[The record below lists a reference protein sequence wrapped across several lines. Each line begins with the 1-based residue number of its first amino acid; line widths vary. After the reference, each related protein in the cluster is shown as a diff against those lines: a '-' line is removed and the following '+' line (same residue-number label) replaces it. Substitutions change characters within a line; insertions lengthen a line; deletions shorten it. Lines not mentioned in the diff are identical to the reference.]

1 MIYDHP
7 DFNHREIHFHEDKAT
22 GLRAIIAIHSAWQ
35 RPSVGGCR
43 VRDYLTEAEAL
54 QDVLRLSRG
63 MTYKSAMAG
72 LDYGGA
78 KAVIVGTPQPDA
90 RKDVL
95 RSMADFV
102 NRLGGR
108 FRTGV
113 DVGLNADDIEIMSER
128 SPYIAGTG
136 AIAADEL
143 TAQGVMFAIAAAAR
157 FRFDRAGLDG
167 LSVSILGL
175 GKVGGRL
182 AELLH
187 QQGVQVSGADL
198 DPGRAAAAAEIGIRI
213 VSAEEALR
221 QPCDI
226 FAPCAL
232 GGILNGQTIPQLACA
247 IVAGAA
253 NNQFASNADAD
264 LLSARGILYA
274 PDYIT
279 NAGGLIAVAMQL
291 DGEDEKWASEKL
303 EALGASVSAVFELA
317 RDEGISSHAAA
328 ERIAGNRISRL
339 NELALDHNDLR
350 SFAAQGSNWKQGI

>member
-7 DFNHREIHFHEDKAT
+7 DFNHHEIHFHEDKAT
-22 GLRAIIAIHSAWQ
+22 GLRAIVAIHSAWQ

-43 VRDYLTEAEAL
+43 VRDYANEAEAL

-78 KAVIVGTPQPDA
+78 KAVVVGTPRADV

-113 DVGLNADDIEIMSER
+113 DVGLNADDIEVMSER

-136 AIAADEL
+136 AIAPDEL
-143 TAQGVMFAIAAAAR
+143 TAQGVMSVITAAVR
-157 FRFDRAGLDG
+157 FRFGSASLDG

-187 QQGVQVSGADL
+187 RQGVQVSGADL
-198 DPGRAAAAAEIGIRI
+198 DERRAAAAAALGVRV

-232 GGILNGQTIPQLACA
+232 GGILNRRTIPQLACA

-253 NNQFASNADAD
+253 NNQFASNDDAA

-274 PDYIT
+274 PDYVA

-291 DGEDEKWASEKL
+291 NGEDEEWAREKVKG
-303 EALGASVSAVFELA
+303 LGASVSAVFELA
-317 RDEGISSHAAA
+317 RADGTNSHAAA
-328 ERIAGNRISRL
+328 ERIAGDRIARL
-339 NELALDHNDLR
+339 NERTLHQNDFG
-350 SFAAQGSNWKQGI
+350 SFAAHN